1 MSPQPASDVW
11 SEGAPGGSPAPR
23 HAALSGRERLPW
35 WTRGGA
41 PKSPL
46 TRLTGAIYTRVG
58 DGTASAEMPASGW
71 LLTSTGVVG
80 GGTLAILADV
90 ALSCSIDSQLPP
102 ATPYATAELSLS
114 FLRPVH
120 AGPMLVAE
128 GQVIQVG
135 RSVALSEAFLIE
147 RERETLVAHGTA
159 RCAILPPIDPAP
171 EPPNEFQA
179 VEPDP
184 DEAWDPYR
192 RPWPKDGVIPQE
204 TWDRH
209 SGRELLELQ
218 LSGELPPPPIQR
230 LTGMRPVEIGEGAA
244 TVVLPATRWLT
255 SPARTIQGGAIAMLA
270 DVAMA
275 AAVQTTV
282 PVGAAAAGLSLRVNY
297 LRPAFPDGGDL
308 SARGAVVHAGRKLV
322 VTQAEIDNSDG
333 KPVAMAAGSSIYL
346 PNRAAALGEGE
357 LGAEA
362 NDANQP
368 ERATE
373 AN

>member
-1 MSPQPASDVW
+1 VSTQADWEVW
-11 SEGAPGGSPAPR
+11 REEARGGYPDPSQLG
-23 HAALSGRERLPW
+23 LSGRERLTW

-71 LLTSTGVVG
+71 LLNSAGVMG

-102 ATPYATAELSLS
+102 ATPYTTAELSLS

-120 AGPMLVAE
+120 AGPILVAE

-147 RERETLVAHGTA
+147 PKTERLVAHGTA

-171 EPPNEFQA
+171 EPPAEFQP

-184 DEAWDPYR
+184 DEAQDPYR

-209 SGRELLELQ
+209 SGREVLELQ
-218 LSGELPPPPIQR
+218 LSGELAPPPIQR
-230 LTGMRPVEIGEGAA
+230 LTGMRAVEIGEGAA

-255 SPARTIQGGAIAMLA
+255 SPARTVQGGAIAMLA
-270 DVAMA
+270 DTAMA
-275 AAVQTTV
+275 AAVQTTL
-282 PVGAAAAGLSLRVNY
+282 PVGVAAAGLGLRVNY
-297 LRPAFPDGGDL
+297 LRPAIPDGGEL
-308 SARGAVVHAGRKLV
+308 RARGAVVHAGRKLV
-322 VTQAEIDNSDG
+322 VTQAEIGRPDG
-333 KPVAMAAGSSIYL
+333 KPVALAAGSSIYL
-346 PNRAAALGEGE
+346 PNRPAALGEAE

-362 NDANQP
+362 DD
-368 ERATE
+368 
-373 AN
+373 